1 MLNAYFSPNSFS
13 YGVFTNI
20 GSGAVPGRLPNHGFR
35 EGSGAGCGTDSGKVP
50 GQVQEEGSGKVL
62 GRVSRSSGRVPGGFL
77 GTGSCF
83 RNRVQG
89 KVLGQV
95 RVPCGASPDQGGS
108 GSGAGSRQGSKQVT
122 GGFRAGPGKNAL
134 KTIWLGTGFRDGSF
148 GEPVSVARAPALVLV

>member
-1 MLNAYFSPNSFS
+1 MPYFASVQKCRKNAYFSPNSFS

-20 GSGAVPGRLPNHGFR
+20 GSGAVPGRLPNHGFQ

-50 GQVQEEGSGKVL
+50 GQVQEEGSGKVP

-83 RNRVQG
+83 QNTVQG

-95 RVPCGASPDQGGS
+95 RVS
-108 GSGAGSRQGSKQVT
+108 GTV
-122 GGFRAGPGKNAL
+122 L
-134 KTIWLGTGFRDGSF
+134 
-148 GEPVSVARAPALVLV
+148 LVNQYQ